1 MLYNYEIKKKDIDT
15 FFAPYL
21 LVFWQDF
28 HTSSSSSVDL
38 EVHHLRPEIKI
49 KMIAENNDIK
59 KQGLMQQK
67 FIKFKNKLRIKNL
80 VKESVIKN

>member
-1 MLYNYEIKKKDIDT
+1 
-15 FFAPYL
+15 
-21 LVFWQDF
+21 
-28 HTSSSSSVDL
+28 
-38 EVHHLRPEIKI
+38 
-49 KMIAENNDIK
+49 MIAENNDIK